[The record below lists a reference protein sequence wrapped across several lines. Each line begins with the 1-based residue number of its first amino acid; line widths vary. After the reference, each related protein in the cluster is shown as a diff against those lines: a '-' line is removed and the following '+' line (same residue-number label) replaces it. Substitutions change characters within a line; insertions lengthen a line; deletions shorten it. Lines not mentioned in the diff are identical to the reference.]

1 MIKKNLF
8 KTMTL
13 IVLCTMVFAGCGRKK
28 VTVDTSIQQES
39 RAGDSKDDKKKVA
52 SNQEQVTVAVKDADG
67 NTVEVAGIVETKDNG
82 EKVVVVTD
90 SDGNRTEISAG
101 GFTSGDNKTITITDE
116 KASETISSAAAENKV
131 PKADEIIEIPNNGNN
146 NNGSGNDSNNG
157 SSGNSDGN
165 GSSSGSN
172 NGGSS
177 SNGSSSGNNGSDN
190 NGGNNSGNNNNNNNN
205 NNNSGNNNGS
215 NGNTSTPDTPSHTH
229 NWKPV
234 YGSPIHHKA
243 VTHDEDR
250 WVVDKAAWDEAVI
263 RKKYICLQCKNG
275 KCQRCLDLGITNFEY
290 DTVDE
295 LNAHQDNCLDDC
307 VDNGKEGGCSN
318 NTFRNDVT
326 YIHHDEE
333 GHYETVTIVDKE
345 AWDEPVIDH
354 YECDCGETK

>member
-1 MIKKNLF
+1 
-8 KTMTL
+8 MTL

-131 PKADEIIEIPNNGNN
+131 PKADEIIEIPDNGNN

-177 SNGSSSGNNGSDN
+177 SNGSSTGNNGSDN
-190 NGGNNSGNNNNNNNN
+190 NGGNNNNN
-205 NNNSGNNNGS
+205 NNNSGNNSGS
-215 NGNTSTPDTPSHTH
+215 SSDNNGNTSTPDTPSHTH

-250 WVVDKAAWDEAVI
+250 WVVDKAAWDEAVT
-263 RKKYICLQCKNG
+263 KLVYICKNCRLGNCDRCKS
-275 KCQRCLDLGITNFEY
+275 LGIINYEY
-290 DTVDE
+290 DSKDA
-295 LNAHQDNCLDDC
+295 LYSHQDPCLEDGGSC
-307 VDNGKEGGCSN
+307 SFWSTERRVDH
-318 NTFRNDVT
+318 

-333 GHYETVTIVDKE
+333 GHNETITIVDKE
-345 AWDEPVIDH
+345 AWDEQVIDH

>member
-1 MIKKNLF
+1 
-8 KTMTL
+8 MTL

-39 RAGDSKDDKKKVA
+39 RAGDSKDDKRKVA

-101 GFTSGDNKTITITDE
+101 GFTTEENKTVTVTDE
-116 KASETISSAAAENKV
+116 KASEAISSAAAENKV
-131 PKADEIIEIPNNGNN
+131 PKADEIIEIPDNGNN
-146 NNGSGNDSNNG
+146 NNGSGNDSGNG

-177 SNGSSSGNNGSDN
+177 SNGSSSGSNGSDN
-190 NGGNNSGNNNNNNNN
+190 NGGNNNNN
-205 NNNSGNNNGS
+205 NNNSGNNSGS
-215 NGNTSTPDTPSHTH
+215 SSGNNGNTSTPDTPSHTH

-234 YGSPIHHKA
+234 YTTVHHKA

-250 WVVDKAAWDEAVI
+250 WVVDKAAWDEAVT
-263 RKKYICLQCKNG
+263 KLVYICKNCRLGNCDRCKS
-275 KCQRCLDLGITNFEY
+275 LGIINYEY
-290 DTVDE
+290 DSKDA
-295 LNAHQDNCLDDC
+295 LYSHQDPCLEDGGSC
-307 VDNGKEGGCSN
+307 SFWSTERRVDH
-318 NTFRNDVT
+318 

-333 GHYETVTIVDKE
+333 GHNETITIVDKE
-345 AWDEPVIDH
+345 AWDEQVIDH

>member
-1 MIKKNLF
+1 
-8 KTMTL
+8 MTL

-131 PKADEIIEIPNNGNN
+131 PKADEIIEIPDNGNN
-146 NNGSGNDSNNG
+146 NNGSGNDSGNG

-177 SNGSSSGNNGSDN
+177 SNGSSSGSNGSDN
-190 NGGNNSGNNNNNNNN
+190 NGGNNNNN
-205 NNNSGNNNGS
+205 NNNSGNNSGS
-215 NGNTSTPDTPSHTH
+215 SSDNNGNTSTPDTPSHTH

-250 WVVDKAAWDEAVI
+250 WVVDKEAWDEKQV
-263 RKKYICLQCKNG
+263 KYIEICLQCKNG
-275 KCQRCLDLGITNFEY
+275 RCKRCLDLGITNFEY
-290 DTVDE
+290 DTIDE
-295 LNAHQDNCLDDC
+295 LNAHQSSCLDDC
-307 VDNGKEGGCSN
+307 VDNGKEGGCFSS
-318 NTFRNDVT
+318 TYREDVT

>member
-101 GFTSGDNKTITITDE
+101 GFITEENKTVTVTDE
-116 KASETISSAAAENKV
+116 KASEAISSAAAENKV
-131 PKADEIIEIPNNGNN
+131 PKADEIIEIPDNGNN
-146 NNGSGNDSNNG
+146 NNGSGNDSGNG

-177 SNGSSSGNNGSDN
+177 SNGGSSGSDGSD
-190 NGGNNSGNNNNNNNN
+190 
-205 NNNSGNNNGS
+205 NNGS

-234 YGSPIHHKA
+234 YTTVHHKA

-250 WVVDKAAWDEAVI
+250 WVVDKAAWDEAVY
-263 RKKYICLQCKNG
+263 KNVYICRHCRDGRCDRCKS
-275 KCQRCLDLGITNFEY
+275 LGITQYEY
-290 DTVDE
+290 ENIADF
-295 LNAHQDNCLDDC
+295 NAHQDACLDEDGSC
-307 VDNGKEGGCSN
+307 FSFLTYEKIDH
-318 NTFRNDVT
+318 

-345 AWDEPVIDH
+345 AWDEQVIDH

>member
-1 MIKKNLF
+1 
-8 KTMTL
+8 MTL

-131 PKADEIIEIPNNGNN
+131 PKADEIIEIPDNGNN

-177 SNGSSSGNNGSDN
+177 SNGGSDN
-190 NGGNNSGNNNNNNNN
+190 NGGNNNNNNNDSG
-205 NNNSGNNNGS
+205 NNSGSSSGN

-250 WVVDKAAWDEAVI
+250 WVVDKPAWDEAVY
-263 RKKYICLQCKNG
+263 KNVYICRHCRDGRCDRCKS
-275 KCQRCLDLGITNFEY
+275 LGITQYEY
-290 DTVDE
+290 ENIADF
-295 LNAHQDNCLDDC
+295 NAHQDACLDEDGSC
-307 VDNGKEGGCSN
+307 FSFLTYEKIDH
-318 NTFRNDVT
+318 

-345 AWDEPVIDH
+345 AWDEQVIDH
-354 YECDCGETK
+354 CECDCGETK

>member
-90 SDGNRTEISAG
+90 SEGNRTEISAG
-101 GFTSGDNKTITITDE
+101 GFTTEENKTVTVTDE
-116 KASETISSAAAENKV
+116 KASEAISSAAAENKV
-131 PKADEIIEIPNNGNN
+131 PKADEIIEIPDNGNN
-146 NNGSGNDSNNG
+146 NNGSGNDSGNG

-177 SNGSSSGNNGSDN
+177 SNGGSSGNNGSDN
-190 NGGNNSGNNNNNNNN
+190 NGGNNNNN
-205 NNNSGNNNGS
+205 NNNSGNNSGS
-215 NGNTSTPDTPSHTH
+215 SSGNNGNISTPDTPSHTH

-234 YGSPIHHKA
+234 YTTVHHKA

-250 WVVDKAAWDEAVI
+250 WVVDKAAWDEAVT
-263 RKKYICLQCKNG
+263 KLVYICKNCRLGNCDRCKS
-275 KCQRCLDLGITNFEY
+275 LGIINYEY
-290 DTVDE
+290 DSKDA
-295 LNAHQDNCLDDC
+295 LYSHQDPCLEDGGSC
-307 VDNGKEGGCSN
+307 SFWSTERRVDH
-318 NTFRNDVT
+318 

-333 GHYETVTIVDKE
+333 GHNETITIVDKE
-345 AWDEPVIDH
+345 AWDEQVIDH

>member
-1 MIKKNLF
+1 
-8 KTMTL
+8 MTL

-101 GFTSGDNKTITITDE
+101 GFTTEENKTVTVTDE
-116 KASETISSAAAENKV
+116 KASEAISSAAAENKV
-131 PKADEIIEIPNNGNN
+131 PKADEIIEIPDSGNNNNNNNGNN
-146 NNGSGNDSNNG
+146 GSG

-172 NGGSS
+172 NGGSN
-177 SNGSSSGNNGSDN
+177 SNGSSSGSDN
-190 NGGNNSGNNNNNNNN
+190 NGGNNNNN
-205 NNNSGNNNGS
+205 NNNSGNNNGNNNGS

-234 YGSPIHHKA
+234 YTTVHHKA

-250 WVVDKAAWDEAVI
+250 WVVDKAAWDEAVT
-263 RKKYICLQCKNG
+263 KLVYICKNCRLGNCDRCKS
-275 KCQRCLDLGITNFEY
+275 LGIINYEY
-290 DTVDE
+290 DSKDA
-295 LNAHQDNCLDDC
+295 LYSHQDPCLEDGGSC
-307 VDNGKEGGCSN
+307 SFWSTERRVDH
-318 NTFRNDVT
+318 

-333 GHYETVTIVDKE
+333 GHNETITIVDKE
-345 AWDEPVIDH
+345 AWDEQVIDH

>member
-1 MIKKNLF
+1 
-8 KTMTL
+8 MTL

-101 GFTSGDNKTITITDE
+101 GFTTEENKTVTVTDE

-131 PKADEIIEIPNNGNN
+131 PKADEIIEIPDSGNNNNNNNGNN
-146 NNGSGNDSNNG
+146 GSG
-157 SSGNSDGN
+157 SSGDSDGN

-177 SNGSSSGNNGSDN
+177 NGSSGGGSDSDN
-190 NGGNNSGNNNNNNNN
+190 NGGN
-205 NNNSGNNNGS
+205 NNNSGNNNNGS
-215 NGNTSTPDTPSHTH
+215 SSGNNGNTSTPDTPSHTH

-234 YGSPIHHKA
+234 YTTVHHKA

-250 WVVDKAAWDEAVI
+250 WVVDKAAWDEAVT
-263 RKKYICLQCKNG
+263 KLVYICKNCRLGNCDRCKS
-275 KCQRCLDLGITNFEY
+275 LGIINYEY
-290 DTVDE
+290 DSKDA
-295 LNAHQDNCLDDC
+295 LYSHQDPCLEDGGSC
-307 VDNGKEGGCSN
+307 SFWSTERRVDH
-318 NTFRNDVT
+318 

-333 GHYETVTIVDKE
+333 GHNETITIVDKE
-345 AWDEPVIDH
+345 AWDEQVIDH

>member
-1 MIKKNLF
+1 
-8 KTMTL
+8 MTL

-131 PKADEIIEIPNNGNN
+131 PKADEIIEIPDSGNN
-146 NNGSGNDSNNG
+146 NNNNNGNNG
-157 SSGNSDGN
+157 SSGNSGGN
-165 GSSSGSN
+165 DSSSGSN
-172 NGGSS
+172 NGGSGNGS
-177 SNGSSSGNNGSDN
+177 SNGSSGSDN
-190 NGGNNSGNNNNNNNN
+190 N
-205 NNNSGNNNGS
+205 GNNNGS

-234 YGSPIHHKA
+234 YTTVHHKA

-250 WVVDKAAWDEAVI
+250 WVVDKAAWDEAL
-263 RKKYICLQCKNG
+263 KKNVYVCKNCRDHNC
-275 KCQRCLDLGITNFEY
+275 KRCEDLGITQFEY
-290 DTVDE
+290 DTAEE
-295 LNAHQDNCLDDC
+295 LDAHQYACQDDC
-307 VDNGKEGGCSN
+307 ADNGKEGVCTNS
-318 NTFRNDVT
+318 TKRYDVVYG

-333 GHYETVTIVDKE
+333 GHYETVTITDKK
-345 AWDEPVIDH
+345 AWDEQVIDH

>member
-1 MIKKNLF
+1 
-8 KTMTL
+8 MTL

-101 GFTSGDNKTITITDE
+101 GFTTEENKTVTVTDE
-116 KASETISSAAAENKV
+116 KASEAISSAAAENKV
-131 PKADEIIEIPNNGNN
+131 PKADEIIEIPDNGNN

-177 SNGSSSGNNGSDN
+177 SNGGSDN
-190 NGGNNSGNNNNNNNN
+190 NGGNNNNNNNDSG
-205 NNNSGNNNGS
+205 NNSGSSSDN

-234 YGSPIHHKA
+234 YGSPIHHEA

-250 WVVDKAAWDEAVI
+250 WVVDKPAWDEKQRYYV
-263 RKKYICLQCKNG
+263 YICLQCKNNMC
-275 KCQRCLDLGITNFEY
+275 KRCEDLGITQYEY
-290 DTVDE
+290 SSIDE
-295 LNAHQDNCLDDC
+295 LRRHQYPCQDDC
-307 VDNGKEGGCSN
+307 VDNNKEGGCVNSSSEERIN
-318 NTFRNDVT
+318 

-333 GHYETVTIVDKE
+333 GHYEKVTITDKE

>member
-90 SDGNRTEISAG
+90 SEGNRTEISAG
-101 GFTSGDNKTITITDE
+101 GFTTEENKTVTVTDE

-131 PKADEIIEIPNNGNN
+131 PKADEIIEIPDSGNNNNNNNGNN
-146 NNGSGNDSNNG
+146 GSG
-157 SSGNSDGN
+157 SSGDSDGN

-177 SNGSSSGNNGSDN
+177 NGSSGGGSDSDNNGGNNNNSGNNNNGSSSGNNG
-190 NGGNNSGNNNNNNNN
+190 
-205 NNNSGNNNGS
+205 
-215 NGNTSTPDTPSHTH
+215 NTLTPDTPSHTH

-234 YGSPIHHKA
+234 YTTVHHKA

-250 WVVDKAAWDEAVI
+250 WVVDKAAWDEAVT
-263 RKKYICLQCKNG
+263 KLVYICKNCRLGNCDRCKS
-275 KCQRCLDLGITNFEY
+275 LGIINYEY
-290 DTVDE
+290 DSKDA
-295 LNAHQDNCLDDC
+295 LYSHQDPCLEDGGSC
-307 VDNGKEGGCSN
+307 SFWSTERRVDH
-318 NTFRNDVT
+318 

-333 GHYETVTIVDKE
+333 GHNETITIVDKE
-345 AWDEPVIDH
+345 AWDEQVIDH